1 MPPSSATHRCCTV
14 TSAEPDRLR
23 ALPAHA
29 EYDPRSLCEF
39 VCESSVSMTFD
50 WSAMNRKHSHV
61 LAGITAV
68 MMAFAGAF
76 TVSGSAAYAEPGE
89 ASGGGMRL
97 VAAVDTNVVVSTGD
111 LALGVPFAH
120 SAKVSGNF
128 TATLDGASTL
138 REGLLV
144 AGYLVGCAVDIS
156 EGIDISIAAATGA
169 DIQVTPGLLG
179 LGLGLDLDMPPDIA
193 LDLDLGGEVSFGVF
207 GEVGGEITV
216 SLNPGSVT
224 VVPIVE
230 AELEEDSIFPFTF
243 THSNTALNV
252 NGCLSPASAIPF
264 LTVRADARNGIVQTT
279 GYGPHFVF

>member
-1 MPPSSATHRCCTV
+1 
-14 TSAEPDRLR
+14 
-23 ALPAHA
+23 
-29 EYDPRSLCEF
+29 
-39 VCESSVSMTFD
+39 
-50 WSAMNRKHSHV
+50 MNRKHSHV

-68 MMAFAGAF
+68 MMAVAGAF
-76 TVSGSAAYAEPGE
+76 AVSGSAAHAEPGE
-89 ASGGGMRL
+89 VNGSGMRL
-97 VAAVDTNVVVSTGD
+97 VASVDSNAVVSTGD

-128 TATLDGASTL
+128 TATLEGASAL
-138 REGLLV
+138 RGGLIV
-144 AGYLVGCAVDIS
+144 GGYLVGCAVDIS

-169 DIQVTPGLLG
+169 DIEFAPGLLG
-179 LGLGLDLDMPPDIA
+179 LDLEMPLGIV
-193 LDLDLGGEVSFGVF
+193 LGGDVVFGVF

-224 VVPIVE
+224 VVVVAE
-230 AELEEDSIFPFTF
+230 AELDDDSVFPFTF
-243 THSNTALNV
+243 AHSNTALNV

>member
-1 MPPSSATHRCCTV
+1 
-14 TSAEPDRLR
+14 
-23 ALPAHA
+23 
-29 EYDPRSLCEF
+29 
-39 VCESSVSMTFD
+39 MTFD
-50 WSAMNRKHSHV
+50 WSTMNRKHSHV

-68 MMAFAGAF
+68 MMAVASAFAVFDSTAH
-76 TVSGSAAYAEPGE
+76 AEPGE
-89 ASGGGMRL
+89 ASGAGMRL
-97 VAAVDTNVVVSTGD
+97 VASVDTNVVVSTGD

-128 TATLDGASTL
+128 TATLDGASSL
-138 REGLLV
+138 RGGLLV

-169 DIQVTPGLLG
+169 NIDVTPELLG
-179 LGLGLDLDMPPDIA
+179 LGVGLGLDLDMPPGVAVDLA
-193 LDLDLGGEVSFGVF
+193 LDLGGDVTFGVF

-216 SLNPGSVT
+216 SINPGSVT
-224 VVPIVE
+224 VVAIAE
-230 AELEEDSIFPFTF
+230 AELDDDSVFPFTF
-243 THSNTALNV
+243 AHSNTALNV